1 MNMCQLCNGTYVVIE
16 TTNYS
21 ASFGPCPECG
31 PEPPEIWEATV
42 ARIKEARIRL
52 GLEVKG

>member
-1 MNMCQLCNGTYVVIE
+1 MCQLCNGTYVVFE

-21 ASFGPCPECG
+21 ASFGPCPECE

-42 ARIKEARIRL
+42 ARIKEARMRI
-52 GLEVKG
+52 GLEVKE